1 MLETM
6 DMDRE
11 DVVVVRNAVK
21 ERRASLALEARLFR
35 DVAET
40 AQSGSAP
47 AGAGHG
53 RFNVT
58 STRVSSKQSPRGGHG
73 TRRVRP
79 ER

>member
-1 MLETM
+1 
-6 DMDRE
+6 MDRE

-47 AGAGHG
+47 AGAGNG

-58 STRVSSKQSPRGGHG
+58 
-73 TRRVRP
+73 
-79 ER
+79 